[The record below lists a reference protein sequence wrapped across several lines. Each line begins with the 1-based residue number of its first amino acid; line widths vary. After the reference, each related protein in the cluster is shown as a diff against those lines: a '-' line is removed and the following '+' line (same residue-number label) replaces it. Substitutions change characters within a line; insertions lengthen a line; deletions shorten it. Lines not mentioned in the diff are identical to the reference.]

1 MSKPKWNSSVTNFY
15 SEQANISTENVEPK
29 KLKNY
34 PVRVPIERVSQ
45 DVRKWRDAIREAE
58 QSYYP
63 HRVKMQ
69 QIFNDTILNGHVFA
83 CMERRK
89 KMTLHKGIIMVD
101 ENENVNYEWTAWLQ
115 NPTYEL
121 LSNYVLDTIFFG
133 YTFLWYEGVN
143 DVNIENLTL
152 GKRWF
157 VSPDREQYLA
167 FMYAVSGIPIGKDAP
182 EEIKDWIFYLTTPS
196 ENGQSNCGYGLLY
209 KVALYEIFLRN
220 NLGYNGDYI
229 ELFAAPFRVGKT
241 RKTSELDRGD
251 FEAAIRDMGSSG
263 YAIIDPDEEIE
274 FIQGKGSGTGNDV
287 YDNFE
292 QRMEKKISKVILGH
306 ADAMDSKAGKLGAK
320 DEDVQKALNAIA
332 GDDSKFL
339 TNTWNSVILPKM
351 RANGISV
358 PENLKFALRN
368 DTAKAEAQMAENADR
383 KQVADF
389 IKTLTDAGFS
399 PDEKWVSDRI
409 GIPVSK
415 SMPGQIIQP
424 ESMQARLKNLYSDL

>member
-15 SEQANISTENVEPK
+15 SEQANISAENVEPK

-101 ENENVNYEWTAWLQ
+101 ENENVNDEWTKWLQ

-133 YTFLWYEGVN
+133 YTFLWYEGVS

-241 RKTSELDRGD
+241 RKTSDLDRGD

-339 TNTWNSVILPKM
+339 TNTWNSIILPKM

-415 SMPGQIIQP
+415 SMSGQITQP

>member
-1 MSKPKWNSSVTNFY
+1 MSKQKWNSSVTNFY
-15 SEQANISTENVEPK
+15 SEQANISPENVEPK

-101 ENENVNYEWTAWLQ
+101 ENENVNDEWTAWLQ

-241 RKTSELDRGD
+241 RKTSDLDRGD

-415 SMPGQIIQP
+415 SMPGQITQP

>member
-1 MSKPKWNSSVTNFY
+1 MEWKSSTTGITNFY
-15 SEQANISTENVEPK
+15 TEQAKINPAELNPK
-29 KLKNY
+29 NLKNY
-34 PVRVPIERVSQ
+34 PVRVPIERIAQ
-45 DVRKWRDAIREAE
+45 DVRNWRNAIREAE

-83 CMERRK
+83 CMDRRK
-89 KMTLHKGIIMVD
+89 KLTLSKGLIMVD
-101 ENENVNYEWTAWLQ
+101 EKENINEEWTAWLQ
-115 NPTYEL
+115 NPTYDL
-121 LSNYVLDTIFFG
+121 LSSYILDTIFFG
-133 YTFLWYEGVN
+133 YTFLWYEGVQ

-167 FMYAVSGIPIGKDAP
+167 FMYAVSGIDIGKNAED
-182 EEIKDWIFYLTTPS
+182 EIKDWIFYLTTPS
-196 ENGQSNCGYGLLY
+196 DNGQSPCGYGLLY

-274 FIQGKGSGTGNDV
+274 FITGKSSGTGNDV

-320 DEDVQKALNAIA
+320 DEDVQKAMNDIA

-339 TNTWNSVILPKM
+339 INAWNTMVLPRF
-351 RANGISV
+351 RANGIAI
-358 PENLKFALRN
+358 PEGLRFALRN
-368 DTAKAEAQMAENADR
+368 DTAKALAAKAENEDR

-389 IKTLTDAGFS
+389 LKTLTDAGLAV
-399 PDEKWVSDRI
+399 DAKWVTDRI
-409 GIPVSK
+409 GVPVS
-415 SMPGQIIQP
+415 SSLPGQISQP
-424 ESMQARLKNLYSDL
+424 ETMQARLRNLYGDL